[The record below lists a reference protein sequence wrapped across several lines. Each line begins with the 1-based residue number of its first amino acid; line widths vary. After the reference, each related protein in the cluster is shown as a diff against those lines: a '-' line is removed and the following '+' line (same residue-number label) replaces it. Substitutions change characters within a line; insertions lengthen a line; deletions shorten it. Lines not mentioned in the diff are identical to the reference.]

1 MDYIED
7 WFIILIIL
15 GIILAFTFSHLI
27 GKIGA
32 KRYIGYN
39 NAFAI
44 TFFFGPLIG
53 VIVDLLSKEYKIYN
67 SSDSRRDKVE
77 KKSNYVSPYKRNTSN
92 DFFDENGDLVGL
104 IAILLT
110 IGIFFVLMF

>member
-32 KRYIGYN
+32 KRYIG
-39 NAFAI
+39 
-44 TFFFGPLIG
+44 
-53 VIVDLLSKEYKIYN
+53 
-67 SSDSRRDKVE
+67 
-77 KKSNYVSPYKRNTSN
+77 
-92 DFFDENGDLVGL
+92 
-104 IAILLT
+104 
-110 IGIFFVLMF
+110 